1 MACDLIGRYFGHRV
15 WRTMDSGVKTSNVL
29 FTQIF
34 FQDRIDEYDY
44 SKPLEGQTKKPFD
57 QHWRKHTLSW
67 IDPDTGKVRV
77 LEEEFSSHFSQKI
90 GRLVE
95 LSSICWQHY

>member
-1 MACDLIGRYFGHRV
+1 
-15 WRTMDSGVKTSNVL
+15 MDSGVITSNVL
-29 FTQIF
+29 LTQIF

-77 LEEEFSSHFSQKI
+77 LEGGIF
-90 GRLVE
+90 
-95 LSSICWQHY
+95 